1 MKIEFKDG
9 KKKTTISVKTAAGFR
24 KLAFIASGELY
35 KEEMLSDMD
44 YETIKVKV
52 DGNKVS
58 MKELYDIAASKYSKL
73 KNSEIDNKK
82 KKTKKKVKKTVNVS
96 KSGKK
101 KDKDKFKDKKK
112 KSKKNKDKKNK
123 KKIDK
128 SSVSNNKE
136 TYNGRLMIHSRN

>member
-44 YETIKVKV
+44 YETMKVKV
-52 DGNKVS
+52 DGDKVS
-58 MKELYDIAASKYSKL
+58 MKELYDMAASKYSKL
-73 KNSEIDNKK
+73 KNAEIDDKK
-82 KKTKKKVKKTVNVS
+82 KKAKKKVKKTVDVS

-101 KDKDKFKDKKK
+101 KDKSKDKKK

-123 KKIDK
+123 KKIGK